1 MKIIRFTAENF
12 KGLKAVEINPTGD
25 VVTLTGRNGAGKSSV
40 LDAITAALCGGPMPV
55 RAGETRSEVVVTL
68 GDDNTQYQV
77 RRVCTE
83 KGDRLEVKNTTEN
96 TRYGSPREMLNKMV
110 GNIAIDPLGFVKSK
124 PAEQI
129 DTLFNMMPELRVR
142 LEEADREIA
151 KIKQLRSDNLAQQR
165 IYDSQIKTSPI
176 VVVPEMVDVAALEER
191 LKADEIRNNEIYEHN
206 REISKAAAELTRRQD
221 AIDRCEDDIAR
232 INRQMAALAEEKAA
246 AMEKLDGIISV
257 SPPVVGEELQYVDS
271 TETRRLITE
280 AHENN
285 RKASEIAAKNK
296 ATDDAIA
303 RLDGLKTGYAAA
315 GVALKDTET
324 AKAGILSGA
333 LPLPGL
339 SVEGRTISYNGVPL
353 ADLSTGEKIRVGVA
367 MAQVQNPKAK
377 IILVDDASL
386 LDSANMAIL
395 HEACDDGYQVWEVVN
410 DESGNVG
417 ITIEDGTIIDRS
429 VENE

>member
-1 MKIIRFTAENF
+1 
-12 KGLKAVEINPTGD
+12 
-25 VVTLTGRNGAGKSSV
+25 
-40 LDAITAALCGGPMPV
+40 
-55 RAGETRSEVVVTL
+55 
-68 GDDNTQYQV
+68 
-77 RRVCTE
+77 
-83 KGDRLEVKNTTEN
+83 
-96 TRYGSPREMLNKMV
+96 
-110 GNIAIDPLGFVKSK
+110 
-124 PAEQI
+124 
-129 DTLFNMMPELRVR
+129 
-142 LEEADREIA
+142 
-151 KIKQLRSDNLAQQR
+151 
-165 IYDSQIKTSPI
+165 
-176 VVVPEMVDVAALEER
+176 
-191 LKADEIRNNEIYEHN
+191 
-206 REISKAAAELTRRQD
+206 
-221 AIDRCEDDIAR
+221 
-232 INRQMAALAEEKAA
+232 
-246 AMEKLDGIISV
+246 MEKLDGIISV

-315 GVALKDTET
+315 GVALKEAEN